1 MKRKEIHHGRHKLT
15 FTLYASCQVSHGEEQ
30 NSLRISWRI
39 YGIEHSLW
47 LPMDGNLIVIST
59 WPPGLFTFFFSGE
72 WFTIFFKYL
81 MAETLFSQA
90 LPGAFPAVVAGAVR
104 ALFEKIS
111 DLDMDSRTRLILC
124 VEFTYIM
131 MLMNHVVID
140 EPCLT
145 DPTSSSSG
153 RGKSGLMCW
162 TFPNGPLSVYLFRR
176 FFKGKYA
183 CLTGIKLS
191 REHNASGLEELL
203 PAKVGRAYM
212 YSLEEGKE
220 KTEEHELS
228 AELNRKVKEKQ
239 YARDMMSWIEETIYP
254 VHGFEVTLTVV
265 AQTLLDI
272 GSKIFTHLVTVLERY
287 GQVFAKLCPDNDKQV
302 MLLSQVSTYWM
313 MGYRLVSNQ
322 AIVRWVFSPENVDQ
336 FHVSDQPWEILGNAL
351 NKTYNRIS
359 DLRKEISSIK
369 KNVLVAEKASA
380 NARVELEAAESKL
393 LLVEGEPVLG
403 DDPLKM
409 KRLRTTV
416 EKTGE
421 AEFYCSRCFRVSLQ
435 SSRSGSQNQQKQD
448 HCRI

>member
-1 MKRKEIHHGRHKLT
+1 MTGRFRFWKLQQV
-15 FTLYASCQVSHGEEQ
+15 LKLCSKVIQPAS
-30 NSLRISWRI
+30 
-39 YGIEHSLW
+39 
-47 LPMDGNLIVIST
+47 LIVVFQTLLSSAATTVDEEKGNPSWQAQADFYVIWILSSLP
-59 WPPGLFTFFFSGE
+59 WGG
-72 WFTIFFKYL
+72 
-81 MAETLFSQA
+81 AELAEDFVEDLWDRTQSLASNGWKLDSVIMDLCKA

-111 DLDMDSRTRLILC
+111 DLDMDSRTRLILW
-124 VEFTYIM
+124 FS
-131 MLMNHVVID
+131 HH
-140 EPCLT
+140 
-145 DPTSSSSG
+145 
-153 RGKSGLMCW
+153 
-162 TFPNGPLSVYLFRR
+162 LSNFQFIWPWEEWAYVLDLPKWAPKRVFVQEVLQREVR
-176 FFKGKYA
+176 LSHWDK
-183 CLTGIKLS
+183 IKQ
-191 REHNASGLEELL
+191 HNASGLEELL

-287 GQVFAKLCPDNDKQV
+287 GQVFAKLCPDNDKQ
-302 MLLSQVSTYWM
+302 
-313 MGYRLVSNQ
+313 

-421 AEFYCSRCFRVSLQ
+421 AELSLRESLEVKEALLNRLSLKPRFYCSRCFRVSLQ